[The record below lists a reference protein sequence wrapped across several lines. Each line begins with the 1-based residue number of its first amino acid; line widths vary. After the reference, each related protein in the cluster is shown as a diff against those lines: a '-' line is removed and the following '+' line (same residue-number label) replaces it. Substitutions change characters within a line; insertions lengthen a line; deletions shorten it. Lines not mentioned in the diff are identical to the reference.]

1 MIVTI
6 YFSIGGAHIIR
17 KGNVPDLSQGL
28 TLQTFMKVNG
38 LLANVMISFH
48 SHVVSIKVPIK
59 IVGLRIIDKHFA
71 QIKFVDIDRSSF
83 SSFQLF

>member
-1 MIVTI
+1 MIVKI
-6 YFSIGGAHIIR
+6 YFLIGGAHIIR
-17 KGNVPDLSQGL
+17 EGNVPDLSQGL
-28 TLQTFMKVNG
+28 TLETFMKVNG

-71 QIKFVDIDRSSF
+71 QIKFMDIDRSSF

>member
-1 MIVTI
+1 MEKNRGIEPMIVTI
-6 YFSIGGAHIIR
+6 YSSIGGAHIILE
-17 KGNVPDLSQGL
+17 GNVPDLSQGL

-59 IVGLRIIDKHFA
+59 IVGLRIIDKFC
-71 QIKFVDIDRSSF
+71 SN
-83 SSFQLF
+83 

>member
-6 YFSIGGAHIIR
+6 YFSNGGAHIIR
-17 KGNVPDLSQGL
+17 RGNVPDLSQGL

-71 QIKFVDIDRSSF
+71 QIKFMDIDRSSF